1 MTWDLFLAHASADKP
16 RVRPLVAALRAL
28 GLRVFLDE
36 DSIPLGAEWDLF
48 IPKAQRESRAT
59 VVCISAAYVAA
70 FYERSE
76 VHFGIALKRRG
87 AHAVLPIYLDGRPG
101 PDDVLYGLNLL
112 QGLVLPDLGIAE
124 TARRIAEAVAALPA
138 APVSG
143 APAPA
148 APGPAAP
155 PPVSPAALFEALVR
169 LAASSFGELVFRS
182 GLPASSLLPD
192 TVDQTRRAI
201 NLIERASEAPGGY
214 EALVATL
221 RGMRPGIV

>member
-124 TARRIAEAVAALPA
+124 TARRIAEALAALPP
-138 APVSG
+138 APASG
-143 APAPA
+143 APATA
-148 APGPAAP
+148 APP
-155 PPVSPAALFEALVR
+155 PPVSPATLFEALAR
-169 LAASSFGELVFRS
+169 LAASSFGELIFRS